1 MTPERI
7 SQLLALGENIA
18 IEFKRCGNG
27 IDADTYESV
36 CAFLNRFGGDL
47 FLGVENDGT
56 VRGVPPK
63 AAMDMARNFIS
74 CISNP
79 NFLSPTVY
87 LEPEILKYKGK
98 TIIHVRVP
106 QDGEIHS
113 YKGGIYDRVGDAD
126 VKLRSSDQIADLSL
140 RKRNIY
146 TEQWLYPHVKLE
158 DLRLDLIPRLQQR
171 AANFSATG
179 KHPWQEMTAE
189 QILQSA
195 GLYVEN
201 KETGKMCLN
210 LAAIMLLG
218 RDEVIFD
225 TNPTYVTDALLRKV
239 NIDRYD
245 DRLIVQ
251 TNLIESFD
259 RLTDFAAKHLLDK
272 FFLEDNRRISLAG
285 IITREMISNTLI
297 HREFSSHYIAKFVI
311 MRDKMYV
318 ENACRAKRDS
328 DITPDNL
335 EPEARNPRIAAVFR
349 TIGHIDALGS
359 GTRRLFHYVP
369 FYSNA
374 KPILH
379 EGDVF
384 RITVPLDDEYSF
396 DARIANLTPQVS
408 DQVKPEVSTET
419 RTSEKAPSNSDKG
432 LSNGEKGLSNGEK
445 GPSNGRKGL
454 SNSEKGPSNGR
465 KGLSKSAIKVI
476 KFLENECGLREIALA
491 IHHSNLTKL
500 RNGIMAGLLEEGF
513 VELTQ
518 PNSPRSPTQKYRLT
532 EKGRQI
538 LATLKKSEN

>member
-7 SQLLALGENIA
+7 NQLLRLGENIA

-27 IDADTYESV
+27 IEADTYETV

-56 VRGVPPK
+56 VRGVPHHF
-63 AAMDMARNFIS
+63 ALDMVRNFIS
-74 CISNP
+74 SISNP
-79 NFLSPTVY
+79 NLFSPTVY
-87 LEPEILKYKGK
+87 LEPEIVEYEGK
-98 TIIHVRVP
+98 TIIHVRIP

-113 YKGGIYDRVGDAD
+113 YKGVIYDRVGDAD
-126 VKLRSSDQIADLSL
+126 VRLRSSDQIADLGL

-146 TEQWLYPHVKLE
+146 TEQWLYPHVRLD

-171 AANFSATG
+171 AANFSPSG
-179 KHPWQEMTAE
+179 KHPWQEMSPE
-189 QILQSA
+189 QLLQSA

-218 RDEVIFD
+218 RDDVIFD
-225 TNPTYVTDALLRKV
+225 INPTYMTDALLRKV

-259 RLTDFAAKHLLDK
+259 RLTEFAAKHLLDK
-272 FFLEDNRRISLAG
+272 FFLEGNQRISLAG

-297 HREFSSHYIAKFVI
+297 HREFSSHYTAKFVI
-311 MRDKMYV
+311 MKDKMYV

-328 DITPDNL
+328 EITPDNL
-335 EPEARNPRIAAVFR
+335 EPEAKNPRIAAVFR

-359 GTRRLFHYVP
+359 GTRRLFKYVP

-374 KPILH
+374 LPVIK
-379 EGDVF
+379 EADVF
-384 RITVPLDDEYSF
+384 RITVPLNDEYSF
-396 DARIANLTPQVS
+396 DARIASSSMTDDNGA
-408 DQVKPEVSTET
+408 
-419 RTSEKAPSNSDKG
+419 KAP
-432 LSNGEKGLSNGEK
+432 SNGEKGLSNGEK
-445 GPSNGRKGL
+445 APSNGK
-454 SNSEKGPSNGR
+454 KAPSNG
-465 KGLSKSAIKVI
+465 KKAPSNDEKAPSNDEKVLSKSAVKVI
-476 KFLENECGLREIALA
+476 RLLENECGLKEIALA
-491 IHHSNLTKL
+491 IHHSDLTKL
-500 RNGIMAGLLEEGF
+500 RNGIMAVLLEEGL

-518 PNSPRSPTQKYRLT
+518 PDSPRSPTQKYRLT
-532 EKGRQI
+532 SKGKAY
-538 LATLKKSEN
+538 LAQLNGSAPTINKDMP